1 MLPCDVMA
9 EKDRRGTLNALTG
22 PFGAGRRRSD
32 RRDPS
37 HPASYSGPD
46 RRRGERRRRTTRG
59 LLFAAFTLAGAG
71 TPWTLQQAAG
81 PSVQVSEENFRVM
94 PSADAGATAAP
105 QGKFDRLITEAAT
118 TYGVDVDLIRAVIKA
133 ESNFNPRARSPVGAE
148 GLMQLMPALQKDFGI
163 TDPFDPRQNVMGGV
177 RYLRRLLD
185 MHGGNVALALAS
197 YNAGPGNVAR
207 YGGIPPF
214 RETRNYVK
222 KIQGFWASMSGDGT
236 ATNE

>member
-1 MLPCDVMA
+1 MA
-9 EKDRRGTLNALTG
+9 EKDRRGLLNALTG

-37 HPASYSGPD
+37 HPSTYAGPD

-71 TPWTLQQAAG
+71 TPWTLQKAVG
-81 PSVQVSEENFRVM
+81 DPTVQVSEDNFRVDAAAAA
-94 PSADAGATAAP
+94 SALKP
-105 QGKFDRLITEAAT
+105 EGKFDRLITEAAT
-118 TYGVDVDLIRAVIKA
+118 KYGVDVDLIRAVIKA

-148 GLMQLMPALQKDFGI
+148 GLMQLMPALQQDFGI

-177 RYLRRLLD
+177 KYLARLLD
-185 MHGGNVALALAS
+185 LHGGNVALALAS

-222 KIQGFWASMSGDGT
+222 KITAWWDASKQDTSVT
-236 ATNE
+236 E

>member
-1 MLPCDVMA
+1 MA
-9 EKDRRGTLNALTG
+9 EKDKRGLLNALTG

-37 HPASYSGPD
+37 HPVTYAGPD

-71 TPWTLQQAAG
+71 TPWTLQQVAG
-81 PSVQVSEENFRVM
+81 PSVEVTEGDFRVA
-94 PSADAGATAAP
+94 PAAP
-105 QGKFDRLITEAAT
+105 QKPEGRFDRLITEAAT

-148 GLMQLMPALQKDFGI
+148 GLMQLMPALQKDYGI

-177 RYLRRLLD
+177 RYLSRLLE

-214 RETRNYVK
+214 RETQNYVK
-222 KIQGFWASMSGDGT
+222 KITGWYRD
-236 ATNE
+236 ATEPTSE

>member
-1 MLPCDVMA
+1 ML
-9 EKDRRGTLNALTG
+9 NSLTG

-37 HPASYSGPD
+37 HPASYAGPD
-46 RRRGERRRRTTRG
+46 RRRGDRRRRTTRG

-71 TPWTLQQAAG
+71 TPWTLKNAVG
-81 PSVQVSEENFRVM
+81 PSVEVTEAHFRVDTTSR
-94 PSADAGATAAP
+94 PEGR
-105 QGKFDRLITEAAT
+105 FDRLIAEAAT

-148 GLMQLMPALQKDFGI
+148 GLMQLMPALQQDFGI

-177 RYLRRLLD
+177 RYLAKLLD

-214 RETRNYVK
+214 RETRNYVR
-222 KIQGFWASMSGDGT
+222 KIQGFLTSMT
-236 ATNE
+236 ADNGVRTSE

>member
-1 MLPCDVMA
+1 MA
-9 EKDRRGTLNALTG
+9 EKDRRGLLNALTG

-37 HPASYSGPD
+37 HPATYSGPD

-71 TPWTLQQAAG
+71 TPWTLQKTMG
-81 PSVQVSEENFRVM
+81 PSVEVSESDFRL
-94 PSADAGATAAP
+94 AAAAERKP
-105 QGKFDRLITEAAT
+105 EGKFDRLITEAAT

-177 RYLRRLLD
+177 RYLAKLLD

-222 KIQGFWASMSGDGT
+222 KITKWYNE
-236 ATNE
+236 ATSADAPTE

>member
-1 MLPCDVMA
+1 MA
-9 EKDRRGTLNALTG
+9 EKDRRNLLNALTG

-37 HPASYSGPD
+37 HPSTYAGPD

-71 TPWTLQQAAG
+71 TPWTIQKATGAG
-81 PSVQVSEENFRVM
+81 EVHVSEVYRPVEAAN
-94 PSADAGATAAP
+94 AAP
-105 QGKFDRLITEAAT
+105 KPQGPFDRLISEAAKR
-118 TYGVDVDLIRAVIKA
+118 YEVDVDLIRAVIRA

-177 RYLRRLLD
+177 RYLRKLLD

-214 RETRNYVK
+214 RETRGYVK
-222 KIQGFWASMSGDGT
+222 KI
-236 ATNE
+236 TNWWREAQESSAAE

>member
-1 MLPCDVMA
+1 MA
-9 EKDRRGTLNALTG
+9 EKDRRGLLNALTG

-37 HPASYSGPD
+37 HPATYSGPD

-71 TPWTLQQAAG
+71 TPWTMQKAG
-81 PSVQVSEENFRVM
+81 NIGTVQVTEQDFRAI
-94 PSADAGATAAP
+94 PP
-105 QGKFDRLITEAAT
+105 QQTRPEGRFDRLISEAAT
-118 TYGVDVDLIRAVIKA
+118 RYGVDVDLVRAVIKA

-197 YNAGPGNVAR
+197 YNAGPMNVAR
-207 YGGIPPF
+207 YGGVPPF

-222 KIQGFWASMSGDGT
+222 KITGFWNRPANTDPRT
-236 ATNE
+236 TE

>member
-1 MLPCDVMA
+1 M
-9 EKDRRGTLNALTG
+9 
-22 PFGAGRRRSD
+22 
-32 RRDPS
+32 
-37 HPASYSGPD
+37 
-46 RRRGERRRRTTRG
+46 
-59 LLFAAFTLAGAG
+59 FAAFTLAGAG
-71 TPWTLQQAAG
+71 TPWTLQNTMN
-81 PSVQVSEENFRVM
+81 PTVQVTEGNFRVAA
-94 PSADAGATAAP
+94 SAAP
-105 QGKFDRLITEAAT
+105 ARPEGRFDRLITEAAT

-177 RYLRRLLD
+177 RYLRKLLD
-185 MHGGNVALALAS
+185 KHGGNVALALAS

-222 KIQGFWASMSGDGT
+222 KITGFWNRAANTDPRT
-236 ATNE
+236 TE